1 MLIFK
6 FSPLPG
12 LEKTGVFAPMLPVT
26 FINGN
31 LEFSTLALVDSGAEQ
46 ALISTTIA
54 EALNID
60 WQKLPKKIGLTTS
73 GSFIYH
79 TIPQLVARIG
89 DNEFRLS
96 MNIAEGVGPFKCIL
110 GRRDIFQQA
119 KITFEGYKKE
129 FRIEFRNLN

>member
-12 LEKTGVFAPMLPVT
+12 LEKTGVLAPMTPVT
-26 FINGN
+26 FIKGN
-31 LEFSTLALVDSGAEQ
+31 LEFSTIALVDSGAEQ
-46 ALISTTIA
+46 GLISTAIA

-60 WQKLPKKIGLTTS
+60 WQKLPKKTGLTTS

-79 TIPQLVARIG
+79 TVSQLIARIE

-96 MNIAEGVGPFKCIL
+96 INIAEGISPFKCIL
-110 GRRDIFQQA
+110 GRKDIFQQA

-129 FRIEFRNLN
+129 FRLEFRNLN